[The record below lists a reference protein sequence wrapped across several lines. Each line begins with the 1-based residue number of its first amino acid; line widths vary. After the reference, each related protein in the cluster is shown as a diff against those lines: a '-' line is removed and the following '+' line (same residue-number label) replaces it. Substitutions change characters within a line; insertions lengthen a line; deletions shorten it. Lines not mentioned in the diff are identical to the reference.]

1 MFHNRTLNNKINE
14 LHERALRLAYKDDS
28 SSFQGLLDSDDAVT
42 IHCRNLQKLAIE
54 MYKVKNNISPSPLR
68 ELFNENINSHDL
80 RNKRY
85 WEASNVRTVH
95 YGTETI
101 KNRGPNMGP
110 LSFIKQSTS
119 LLEFKTKI
127 RKW

>member
-1 MFHNRTLNNKINE
+1 
-14 LHERALRLAYKDDS
+14 
-28 SSFQGLLDSDDAVT
+28 
-42 IHCRNLQKLAIE
+42 
-54 MYKVKNNISPSPLR
+54 MYKVKNNISPLPLR

-80 RNKRY
+80 RNNRY

-101 KNRGPNMGP
+101 KYRGPKTWEMVPNC
-110 LSFIKQSTS
+110 IKESTS

-127 RKW
+127 KKWKPVDCTRRLCKTYVHNLGFIN